1 MHIFISYAKKDTRPI
16 ATILHDRL
24 VAFPN
29 VTAWMDES
37 LEPVSSWARQIQAE
51 IIRCD
56 YMLVLLSPDVN
67 RSEPHSFVLKE
78 IAFAQQISKPIITVM
93 AQKTIVPLEV
103 VDMEY
108 IDLTRDQAAGTNR
121 LLNFI
126 RGRAEPVAS
135 AASIQNST
143 PIEPVSARPVSDLAN
158 QPKPTFVMPTP
169 ASDAAS
175 KTPAPNQPAAVLAVS
190 LPGVSF
196 RARFSLPLLEWVK
209 LPAGTVVLE
218 DNAGTYRVDPFIIAK
233 YPVTNEQFQTFID
246 NGGYQ
251 TIRYWDGLADRVTA
265 PQKPTW
271 SASTQPRESI
281 HWYEAVAFT
290 RWLTEKISLRVTLPT
305 EWQWQW
311 AAVGATGWS
320 YPYGLKFDKG
330 KGNTAESSLLATT
343 PVDRYSQ
350 GASPFG
356 VIDMC
361 GNVWEWCLNE
371 HNVAQNINISGTY
384 SRGLRGGSWNSSAK
398 MARSAYRFD
407 YFPYD
412 QSNNIGFRVAIASN

>member
-16 ATILHDRL
+16 ATTLRDRL

-78 IAFAQQISKPIITVM
+78 IAFAQQIRKPIITVI
-93 AQKTIVPLEV
+93 AQKTMVPLEV

-233 YPVTNEQFQTFID
+233 YPVTN
-246 NGGYQ
+246 
-251 TIRYWDGLADRVTA
+251 
-265 PQKPTW
+265 
-271 SASTQPRESI
+271 
-281 HWYEAVAFT
+281 
-290 RWLTEKISLRVTLPT
+290 
-305 EWQWQW
+305 
-311 AAVGATGWS
+311 
-320 YPYGLKFDKG
+320 
-330 KGNTAESSLLATT
+330 
-343 PVDRYSQ
+343 
-350 GASPFG
+350 
-356 VIDMC
+356 
-361 GNVWEWCLNE
+361 
-371 HNVAQNINISGTY
+371 
-384 SRGLRGGSWNSSAK
+384 
-398 MARSAYRFD
+398 
-407 YFPYD
+407 
-412 QSNNIGFRVAIASN
+412 